1 MKIKEFRKLTR
12 SLSRSFVVLEKE
24 GASCCGLPILQSH
37 ILIELGENNGLSLN
51 DLSKQL
57 TSDKAS
63 VSRAV
68 QSLVEKGYVSRITEA
83 NDRRAI
89 SIQLTEKGQ
98 INVDDI
104 TKNMDKK
111 AREVLKHFDESETEN
126 LFYFL
131 NKLDNALDEVNKCEK
146 GKCE

>member
-57 TSDKAS
+57 ASDKAS

-68 QSLVEKGYVSRITEA
+68 QSLVEKEYVSRITEA

-104 TKNMDKK
+104 TKDMDKN
-111 AREVLKHFDESETEN
+111 AINVLKNFDETEIEH
-126 LFYFL
+126 LFYYL
-131 NKLDNALDEVNKCEK
+131 NKLDNALDEVNNCAS
-146 GKCE
+146 GKCK